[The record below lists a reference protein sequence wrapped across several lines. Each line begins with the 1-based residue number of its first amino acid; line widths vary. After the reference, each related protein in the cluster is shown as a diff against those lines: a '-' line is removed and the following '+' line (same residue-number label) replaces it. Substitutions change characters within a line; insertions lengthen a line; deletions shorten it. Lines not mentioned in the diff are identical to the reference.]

1 KKANIMSRTD
11 EQDYIAYGTP
21 AYWKDMNEALTRLRQ
36 NKDFIK
42 VIQQGYLG
50 DTTLALVTQLTTL
63 NLVDNTNRPKVF
75 ESILASSNLMS
86 HFLLIENL
94 ATRPEVPMIKE
105 PSVEETSLT
114 EMKKRVKKIKNKK

>member
-1 KKANIMSRTD
+1 MSRTD